1 MLTMA
6 VVIPITGFLLQRFN
20 TRPVFIAKMT
30 LFSTGTVIAVVMM
43 AISMMALFGTI
54 ILLPIYTQTVLGL
67 SALQAGL
74 ILLPGGLAMGL
85 LASFVGRL
93 YDRALPTDSFRALPA
108 DSFRALPAARD
119 GHRARVPRA
128 GAARG
133 RCAAARVA
141 RRQRSGAAPAHHAE
155 RSADRT
161 QKSLR
166 PSVNP
171 FYP

>member
-93 YDRALPTDSFRALPA
+93 YDRALHT

-166 PSVNP
+166 PGVNP